1 MPRNPV
7 EHFTL
12 RFVGS
17 QVPDKRAF
25 SRVFAQPLQ
34 MGLTILHRPLPV
46 LIFHDRGTE
55 KQETELT
62 IVRSG
67 RN

>member
-1 MPRNPV
+1 MPRKPV

-25 SRVFAQPLQ
+25 GRVFAQLLQ
-34 MGLTILHRPLPV
+34 MGLTFI
-46 LIFHDRGTE
+46 
-55 KQETELT
+55 
-62 IVRSG
+62 
-67 RN
+67 N